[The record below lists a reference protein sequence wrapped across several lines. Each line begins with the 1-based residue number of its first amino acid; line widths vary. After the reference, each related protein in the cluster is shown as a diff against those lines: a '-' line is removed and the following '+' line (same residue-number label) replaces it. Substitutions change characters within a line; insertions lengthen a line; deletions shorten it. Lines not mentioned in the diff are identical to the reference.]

1 MQSVNVGSLMLF
13 NMLGGVNTL
22 SLLMVN
28 TAVRTQFDGLFVIR
42 RLLALQIR
50 QISMLIAN

>member
-13 NMLGGVNTL
+13 NMLGCVNTL